1 MYTSDDESMSID
13 LGENSYPF
21 IDSPANWIK
30 LKNSLYVDE
39 FWKDFKSWGELMA
52 LIGST
57 NEIDSNSIYINEYI
71 SLKTGKYF

>member
-1 MYTSDDESMSID
+1 MSLD

-39 FWKDFKSWGELMA
+39 FWKAFKSWGELMA
-52 LIGST
+52 LRGSK
-57 NEIDSNSIYINEYI
+57 NEIDSNSIFIIEYK
-71 SLKTGKYF
+71 SWKSEKYF